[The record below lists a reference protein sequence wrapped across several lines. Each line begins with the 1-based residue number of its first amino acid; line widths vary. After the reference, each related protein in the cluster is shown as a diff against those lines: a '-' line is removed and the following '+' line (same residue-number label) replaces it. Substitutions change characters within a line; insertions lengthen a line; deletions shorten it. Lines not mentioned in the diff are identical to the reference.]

1 MFFGI
6 FTLIVAVVISA
17 VAAYYSIVGL
27 TAIFAAAVIPI
38 IIMGAV
44 LEVGKIT
51 AAVWLKINWHRASI
65 TYKLY
70 LVPAVALLM
79 LLTSMG
85 IFGFLSKAHSDQ
97 VLIKGDTG
105 EQVALYDEQ
114 IKVERETIDNAK
126 SLISQMDN
134 TVQGILEK
142 GESREIQLRDGRT
155 IVRSP
160 AELALQVRRS
170 QAKDRAALTSTI
182 EESQA
187 NILALQQKRAPF
199 AAEQRNVE
207 AKVGP
212 IKYIAALIYGD
223 DPDQNLLESAVRW
236 VIIIIV
242 AVFDPLALVLIL
254 AAQQSIRWHREE
266 NPPPTTP
273 TEPTPDPPK
282 PEPEEEKTE
291 APEFAPV
298 MQPVVVTVKPE
309 EQKAEVKHEYLNQ
322 PFSTFSNLKP
332 MVASTFIRENE
343 EEIKENVTLTM
354 PGTIGSA
361 TIVFPEEKEEEKN
374 NELVQENSP
383 QEDIGKE
390 TPDEPIDAHIERTDD
405 GDTGESRENKPVS
418 IDTTDLTPE
427 EVLEDLRVLEDWAS
441 KQELETKAIEL
452 PLKKIGESD
461 YWEFR
466 GKKMSGEV
474 LRSDFPQIVKILEAD
489 NEEPTESHS
498 DFGTRFPENA
508 NKGDLYLRI
517 DYMPNK
523 LYKYNGVKWIEVD
536 KSKTDSYAF
545 DERYIDYLI
554 EKLKTGEMDVDDL
567 SASEQALVEEK
578 LKAQDES
585 K

>member
-1 MFFGI
+1 MIFGI
-6 FTLIVAVVISA
+6 FTLIVAVIISA

-51 AAVWLKINWHRASI
+51 AAVWLKINWHRASL

-97 VLIKGDTG
+97 ILIKGDTN

-142 GESREIQLRDGRT
+142 GESREIRLRDGST
-155 IVRSP
+155 TSRSP

-170 QAKDRAALTSTI
+170 QSADRANLTKTI

-187 NILALQQKRAPF
+187 RIIELQQKRAPF

-242 AVFDPLALVLIL
+242 VVFDPLALVLIL

-266 NPPPTTP
+266 NPELPSSTNPNDTPPNKFNDESLTS
-273 TEPTPDPPK
+273 
-282 PEPEEEKTE
+282 
-291 APEFAPV
+291 EFAPV
-298 MQPVVVTVKPE
+298 MQPVVVSFDSEIPKE
-309 EQKAEVKHEYLNQ
+309 EPKREIKKESSTEVKHEYLKQ
-322 PFSTFSNLKP
+322 PFTNFSNLKP
-332 MVASTFIRENE
+332 MVSPTIVRESNQDK
-343 EEIKENVTLTM
+343 EEIKESTTLPM

-361 TIVFPEEKEEEKN
+361 TVVFKEEEQKKEKIN
-374 NELVQENSP
+374 DDLIGDVISQDKEFVSDDKQKSIELN
-383 QEDIGKE
+383 
-390 TPDEPIDAHIERTDD
+390 
-405 GDTGESRENKPVS
+405 
-418 IDTTDLTPE
+418 LTPE
-427 EVLEDLRVLEDWAS
+427 EVLEDLRVLEDWVS
-441 KQELETKAIEL
+441 KQEIETKEIDLA
-452 PLKKIGESD
+452 LKKIGDSD

-466 GKKMSGEV
+466 GKKMSGDV
-474 LRSDFPQIVKILEAD
+474 LRNDFPEVSKMLEAD
-489 NEEPTESHS
+489 NEKPTESHS

-536 KSKTDSYAF
+536 KSQTDSYAF

-578 LKAQDES
+578 LKQVQNEN